1 MAHASKKD
9 YETALEGL
17 DFPTSKSAV
26 INRARDNGG
35 IDREVYAVLDDLP
48 DAPFDS
54 LDALLA
60 AIRDVYVAK
69 GEPAAS
75 VPV

>member
-9 YETALEGL
+9 YELALDGL

-35 IDREVYAVLDDLP
+35 IDREVYAILADLT
-48 DAPFDS
+48 DERFES
-54 LDALLA
+54 LDELLA
-60 AIRDVYVAK
+60 AVRDVYVAK